1 MNEKY
6 GEWGTLNEKHTN
18 VMGVSTLGGGRKQA
32 REEVGREQAGKGF
45 LGRQC
50 SLQMLHD
57 CKGEWI

>member
-1 MNEKY
+1 
-6 GEWGTLNEKHTN
+6 
-18 VMGVSTLGGGRKQA
+18 MGVSTLGGGRKQA